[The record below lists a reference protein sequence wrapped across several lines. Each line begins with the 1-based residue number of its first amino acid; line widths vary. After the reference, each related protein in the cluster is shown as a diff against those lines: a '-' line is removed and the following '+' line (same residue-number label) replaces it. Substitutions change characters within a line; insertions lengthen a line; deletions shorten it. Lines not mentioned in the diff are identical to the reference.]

1 MRQITDRAVLQK
13 YLNKYHIDNYF
24 ETPNMP
30 YCIYEYEPGEMINI
44 LRPTEEYMKFIVD
57 GTFDL
62 YIVRQDG
69 GRQLL
74 HRCEAMTFVGELE
87 FCGKASNTRYQ
98 EVVSKVISIEIPI
111 KQLKEK
117 LWNDRKFLRFLI
129 EMLSY
134 KLAATMPT
142 GYEETTLRETLI
154 NYLKTSAQNHTIANI
169 EELCRKLNYS
179 RRQMHRTLNELLN
192 DGKIERIGRG
202 KYKLT
207 E

>member
-30 YCIYEYEPGEMINI
+30 YCMYEYEPGEMINI
-44 LRPTEEYMKFIVD
+44 LHPTEEYMKFIVD

-62 YIVRQDG
+62 YVVRQDG

-98 EVVSKVISIEIPI
+98 EAVSKVITIEIPI
-111 KQLKEK
+111 KSLREE
-117 LWNDRKFLRFLI
+117 LWNDRKFLRFLV

-134 KLAATMPT
+134 KHAVTMPT
-142 GYEETTLRETLI
+142 GSEETTLRKTLLT
-154 NYLKTSAQNHTIANI
+154 YLNADEPNHMITSI
-169 EELCRKLNYS
+169 EELCAKLNYS

-192 DGKIERIGRG
+192 DGKIERTGRG